1 MVLVMSDEVYA
12 MHCSLELV
20 QSISTHQQTEAQN
33 KKAVGT
39 FQNKR
44 WRPAQLIQYL
54 RTQLPS
60 IVTQEQI
67 HMPSSKG
74 CLKPQSHSRSEYQKA
89 GKWNTTGSALLEVIK
104 RDHSINNNFWILW
117 YPPNSAAWGETFL
130 KSVRQASSQTTGSE
144 GECMLVCRKQF
155 CFREAIVYTAFSSRG
170 CYTLFKCPEILIKP
184 QIDCL
189 SPN

>member
-1 MVLVMSDEVYA
+1 MSDEVYA

-74 CLKPQSHSRSEYQKA
+74 CLKPQSCSRSEYQKA

-104 RDHSINNNFWILW
+104 RDHSINNNFGFFDIHQIVLPEEKLFWSLW
-117 YPPNSAAWGETFL
+117 GKLQARLQALKGNVCWFAGNSFVLERLLFIPHSPQEGVTP
-130 KSVRQASSQTTGSE
+130 SSNV
-144 GECMLVCRKQF
+144 LR
-155 CFREAIVYTAFSSRG
+155 Y
-170 CYTLFKCPEILIKP
+170 
-184 QIDCL
+184 
-189 SPN
+189 